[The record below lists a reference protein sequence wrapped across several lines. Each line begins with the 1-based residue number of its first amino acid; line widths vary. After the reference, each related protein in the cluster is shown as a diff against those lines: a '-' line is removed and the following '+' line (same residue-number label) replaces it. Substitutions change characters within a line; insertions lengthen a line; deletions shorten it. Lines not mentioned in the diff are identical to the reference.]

1 MAKPALYNVIFESTN
16 LEDTR
21 ASSRNKNWK
30 TALDLPENFWNRTRD
45 LPEKKWLTT
54 NFSLRE
60 SEFPASLPR
69 EVTFLE
75 SQS

>member
-1 MAKPALYNVIFESTN
+1 MKTRN
-16 LEDTR
+16 LEETGT
-21 ASSRNKNWK
+21 SSRIQNWK
-30 TALDLPENFWNRTRD
+30 TLLDLPEKFWNQTRD

-54 NFSLRE
+54 KFCLRE

-69 EVTFLE
+69 EVTFPE